1 MPPRSKID
9 TLPPELKA
17 WLDTELVRRGFGDY
31 VQLAA
36 DLRARGADVSK
47 SGLHRY
53 GSQFEEDLANMRIAA
68 EQARAVIAANPDED
82 DAMSQALMRL
92 TQHKLFEVL
101 KVVKIDPEAV
111 DLNELALN
119 VSRLVRASVPMK
131 KYAAEVRAKAEERIK
146 AVEAEAKAMQGES
159 RDVALAMLEKVRAV
173 YEGAL

>member
-17 WLDTELVRRGFGDY
+17 WLDAELVRRGFGDY

-146 AVEAEAKAMQGES
+146 AVEAEAKAMHGES

>member
-9 TLPPELKA
+9 TLPPALKA
-17 WLDTELVRRGFGDY
+17 WLDEELVRRNFSDY

-68 EQARAVIAANPDED
+68 EQARAVISANPDED

-101 KVVKIDPEAV
+101 KVVKVDPETV

-131 KYAAEVRAKAEERIK
+131 KYAAEVRAKAEERMK
-146 AVEAEAKAMQGES
+146 AVEAEAKALKGES

>member
-1 MPPRSKID
+1 MPPRSKIE

-17 WLDTELVRRGFGDY
+17 WLDGELVKRGFADY
-31 VQLAA
+31 VQLAQ
-36 DLRARGADVSK
+36 DLRAKGADISK

-53 GSQFEEDLANMRIAA
+53 GSQFEEDLANMKIAA
-68 EQARAVIAANPDED
+68 EQARAVIAANPDD
-82 DAMSQALMRL
+82 DDSMSQALMRL

-101 KVVKIDPEAV
+101 KVVKIDPQEV

-131 KYAAEVRAKAEERIK
+131 KYASEVRAKAEERMK
-146 AVEAEAKAMQGES
+146 AVEAEAKSMNGES

>member
-1 MPPRSKID
+1 MPPRSKIE

-17 WLDTELVRRGFGDY
+17 WLDAELVRRGFADY

-36 DLRARGADVSK
+36 DLRAKGADVSK

-82 DAMSQALMRL
+82 DSMSQALMRL
-92 TQHKLFEVL
+92 TQHKIFEVL
-101 KVVKIDPEAV
+101 KVVKINPETV

-131 KYAAEVRAKAEERIK
+131 KYASEVRAKAEERMK
-146 AVEAEAKAMQGES
+146 QVEAEARAMQGES
-159 RDVALAMLEKVRAV
+159 RDVALAMLQKVRAV